1 MLYRFSGRQQLW
13 RQGNPQHSNDNC
25 YSPGSQAHEQ
35 TCSMPF
41 DKVLLSLCLLSPN
54 VSVRDEDIRLMGQRG
69 EFRGE
74 YRLGVTAG
82 QFKEVVHSTSVQ
94 VFNQRIISK
103 DILERIGTRP
113 NWAR

>member
-1 MLYRFSGRQQLW
+1 MF
-13 RQGNPQHSNDNC
+13 
-25 YSPGSQAHEQ
+25 
-35 TCSMPF
+35 F
-41 DKVLLSLCLLSPN
+41 
-54 VSVRDEDIRLMGQRG
+54 VRDEDIRLMGQRG

-82 QFKEVVHSTSVQ
+82 EFKEVVHSTSVQ
-94 VFNQRIISK
+94 VSNQRIISK

>member
-1 MLYRFSGRQQLW
+1 
-13 RQGNPQHSNDNC
+13 
-25 YSPGSQAHEQ
+25 
-35 TCSMPF
+35 MPF

-103 DILERIGTRP
+103 DILKRIGTRP

>member
-1 MLYRFSGRQQLW
+1 
-13 RQGNPQHSNDNC
+13 
-25 YSPGSQAHEQ
+25 
-35 TCSMPF
+35 MPF

-82 QFKEVVHSTSVQ
+82 EFKKVVHSTSVQ
-94 VFNQRIISK
+94 VSNQRIIRK
-103 DILERIGTRP
+103 DILKRIGTRP